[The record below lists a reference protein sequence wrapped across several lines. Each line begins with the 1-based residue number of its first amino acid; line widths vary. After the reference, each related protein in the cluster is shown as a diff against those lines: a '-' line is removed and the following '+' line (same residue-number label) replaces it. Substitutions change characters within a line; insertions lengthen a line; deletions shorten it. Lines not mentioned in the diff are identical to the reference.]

1 MLAVY
6 NLTPVTL
13 LTEIIFKKALSGL
26 SGSKACISG
35 ISRCFPEWAW
45 SASRVSVSVMK
56 VHAVI
61 NYRDEDLA
69 TRMIGD
75 FEINEGEP
83 GLSLELK

>member
-1 MLAVY
+1 
-6 NLTPVTL
+6 
-13 LTEIIFKKALSGL
+13 
-26 SGSKACISG
+26 
-35 ISRCFPEWAW
+35 
-45 SASRVSVSVMK
+45 MK